1 MGWVVVFSERLKK
14 GHFRFPKL
22 ATWKCSGFTENDKY
36 TSKYAVRP
44 VPLTKLAEQSSPLVI
59 VSSGFGK
66 SWLVLTRQLSVS
78 VVSRAT
84 RKRIRKLRYIFFPDQ
99 TLPLSDDV
107 QHVYIHTYI
116 RIKSNKQ
123 YFLLPV
129 SVLFRS
135 TLTASQ
141 SVHFTSAIYGLF
153 WAFVRCVILSWSPL
167 QWQQASVTAS
177 PPVLSYTD
185 ICTDTLSYTIA
196 CFLIHCVLVI
206 TWKEH
211 W

>member
-1 MGWVVVFSERLKK
+1 M
-14 GHFRFPKL
+14 
-22 ATWKCSGFTENDKY
+22 
-36 TSKYAVRP
+36 RP
-44 VPLTKLAEQSSPLVI
+44 APLTKLAEQSSPLVI

-78 VVSRAT
+78 VERPEKGSGSSETFYPR
-84 RKRIRKLRYIFFPDQ
+84 
-99 TLPLSDDV
+99 SDFTTEWRCSTCL
-107 QHVYIHTYI
+107 HTYT

-135 TLTASQ
+135 ALTASQ

-196 CFLIHCVLVI
+196 CFLIHRILVI
-206 TWKEH
+206 MWKEH